1 MHILHTHILMVLLF
15 LGTGTEG
22 TLTDNNFQ
30 MLIPSTDPIDL
41 EFEGLIVDA
50 TQTKIGRDFYE
61 IFYNNWAPDEKLP
74 KLSIVISERPLP
86 RLGTQIAVAIE
97 DYEVFRQFVQP
108 RYDVIE
114 AYAQYAIQTAL
125 QYLENYDSIQKQ
137 LQGDDLMG
145 SGIY

>member
-1 MHILHTHILMVLLF
+1 MHIVHTHILMVLMF

-22 TLTDNNFQ
+22 TLTDNTFQ
-30 MLIPSTDPIDL
+30 MLIPSNDPIDL
-41 EFEGLIVDA
+41 EIEGLIVDA

-61 IFYNNWAPDEKLP
+61 IFYNNWAPDDKMP
-74 KLSIVISERPLP
+74 KLSIVISELPLP
-86 RLGTQIAVAIE
+86 RLGTQVTVTIQ
-97 DYEVFRQFVQP
+97 DHEVFKRFVQP

-114 AYAQYAIQTAL
+114 AYAQYAIQISL
-125 QYLENYDSIQKQ
+125 QYLENYEVIQKQ

>member
-41 EFEGLIVDA
+41 EIEGLIVDA

-61 IFYNNWAPDEKLP
+61 IFYSNWAPDSKMP
-74 KLSIVISERPLP
+74 KLSIVISELPLP
-86 RLGTQIAVAIE
+86 RLGTQIAVTVQ
-97 DYEVFRQFVQP
+97 DHEVFKQFVQP

-114 AYAQYAIQTAL
+114 AYAQYAIQL
-125 QYLENYDSIQKQ
+125 SLRYVENYEVIQKQ
-137 LQGDDLMG
+137 LQGDDLLG

>member
-30 MLIPSTDPIDL
+30 MLIPSTDPIDI

-61 IFYNNWAPDEKLP
+61 IFYNTWDPNEKLP
-74 KLSIVISERPLP
+74 KLSIVISEKPLP
-86 RLGTQIAVAIE
+86 RLGTQVAVMV
-97 DYEVFRQFVQP
+97 DDHEVFRRFVQP

-114 AYAQYAIQTAL
+114 AYAQYAIQLSL
-125 QYLENYDSIQKQ
+125 QYLENYEVIQKQ
-137 LQGDDLMG
+137 LQGEDLMG